1 MWVVKNINNK
11 DISKCF
17 ICSQKNYAIENII
30 THLCHNNDEII
41 NSNNNHNNNNRN
53 NNNNTNY
60 IIIDISANNSQVQ
73 PYIESRPFF
82 FLKIIYSSSLLSIL
96 FLGFIYLYSN

>member
-30 THLCHNNDEII
+30 IHHCHNNDGII
-41 NSNNNHNNNNRN
+41 NSNNNRN